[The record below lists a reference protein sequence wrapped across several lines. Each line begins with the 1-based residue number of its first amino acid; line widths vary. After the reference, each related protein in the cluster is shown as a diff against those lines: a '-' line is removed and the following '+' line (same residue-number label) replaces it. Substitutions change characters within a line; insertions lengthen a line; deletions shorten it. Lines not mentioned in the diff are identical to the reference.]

1 MTFMTPEER
10 VKALEV
16 LERRQLRLQKR
27 AAVSAWGSVAV
38 AAVVLV
44 GLIGFASSRL
54 AALRLETARLLME
67 KKTLAEDILRL
78 GREKE
83 FAERQKAAVVGALSE
98 VSEAQRR
105 DAVSRQLEAFP
116 QSAALLPRIYI
127 QTVSRDDSTR
137 AQQVRKALAAAGYLV
152 LGVENVPKALP
163 RQKGSDVRYYH
174 AAEQPEAA
182 KIAAVLKSAGEANVT
197 VIYLKQ
203 FENSTATRPNH
214 FEVWLAPGGGD
225 RTPRQ

>member
-54 AALRLETARLLME
+54 AALRLETARLLTE

-83 FAERQKAAVVGALSE
+83 FAERQKAAAVGVLSE
-98 VSEAQRR
+98 VPEAQRR
-105 DAVSRQLEAFP
+105 DAVSRQLAASP
-116 QSAALLPRIYI
+116 QSAALLPRIYM

-137 AQQVRKALAAAGYLV
+137 AQQVRKALGGFHLRNT
-152 LGVENVPKALP
+152 GE
-163 RQKGSDVRYYH
+163 
-174 AAEQPEAA
+174 
-182 KIAAVLKSAGEANVT
+182 ISA
-197 VIYLKQ
+197 
-203 FENSTATRPNH
+203 
-214 FEVWLAPGGGD
+214 
-225 RTPRQ
+225 